1 MDFER
6 FVLMENAN
14 DQNRQEILRFG
25 IAVLFIVGII
35 IFITM
40 RGGEVNYYLLVV
52 AVIIGGY
59 MALNIGVLPHCRCL
73 ADHRTGFCADGCD
86 VLLHDSRH
94 DAAVIQTG

>member
-1 MDFER
+1 MNFGR

-14 DQNRQEILRFG
+14 DKNRQEMLRFG

-40 RGGEVNYYLLVV
+40 RGGEINYSLVV
-52 AVIIGGY
+52 AAIISGY
-59 MALNIGVLPHCRCL
+59 MALNIGVLPYCRCL
-73 ADHRTGFCADGCD
+73 AGHRARFCAPGCD
-86 VLLHDSRH
+86 VLLYDSWH